1 MSRPETTP
9 GARYGRYVVFLG
21 LVILVLLAVNTAVNK
36 PGGIRGIEPG
46 HRLPPFA
53 VPLASG
59 DLQGAADVATHANEG
74 EAGRVPACNERGPQ
88 ILNVCQLYERGPVV
102 LALFVDEGSCPD
114 VLSDLQALAP
124 SYPGV
129 QMAAVAIKGN
139 RSSVRKLM
147 YTRHLSLPVGIDFE
161 GALATVYKVVSCP
174 QVTFAYPGGVVQS
187 RALLGRPSRAT
198 LRARLNALVAASRAR
213 GWRGGS
219 A

>member
-9 GARYGRYVVFLG
+9 GSRYGRYVAFLG
-21 LVILVLLAVNTAVNK
+21 LVILVLLAVNTVVNK
-36 PGGIRGIEPG
+36 PGGIRGVEPG

-59 DLQGAADVATHANEG
+59 DLNGAANVAIHANEG
-74 EAGRVPACNERGPQ
+74 EAGHVPACTVRGPQ
-88 ILNVCQLYERGPVV
+88 VLNICQLYERGPVV
-102 LALFVDEGSCPD
+102 LALFVDAGSCAD

-124 SYPGV
+124 SFPGV
-129 QMAAVAIKGN
+129 QIAAVAIRGG
-139 RSSVRKLM
+139 RSSVRKLER
-147 YTRHLSLPVGIDFE
+147 TRHLSLPVGIDFE

-187 RALLGRPSRAT
+187 RALLARPSRAT
-198 LRARLNALVAASRAR
+198 LRARLNELVAAARAR

-219 A
+219 T

>member
-9 GARYGRYVVFLG
+9 GSRYGRYVVFLG

-53 VPLASG
+53 VPLALG

-74 EAGRVPACNERGPQ
+74 DAGRVPACNERGPQ
-88 ILNVCQLYERGPVV
+88 ILNVCELYEKGPVV
-102 LALFVDEGSCPD
+102 LALFVDDGSCPD

-129 QMAAVAIKGN
+129 QIAAVAIKGN
-139 RSSVRKLM
+139 HSSVRKLVH
-147 YTRHLSLPVGIDFE
+147 TRHLSLPVGIDIE

-174 QVTFAYPGGVVQS
+174 QVTFAYPGGIVQS
-187 RALLGRPSRAT
+187 KALLSRPTRAT
-198 LRARLNALVAASRAR
+198 LRARLNGLVAAARAR

>member
-1 MSRPETTP
+1 MSQPETTP
-9 GARYGRYVVFLG
+9 GARYGRYVVFLI

-36 PGGIRGIEPG
+36 PSGIRGVEPG

-53 VPLASG
+53 VPLALG

-88 ILNVCQLYERGPVV
+88 ILNVCQLYEQGPVV
-102 LALFVDEGSCPD
+102 LVLFVDAGACAN

-124 SYPGV
+124 SFPGV
-129 QMAAVAIKGN
+129 RIAAVAIKGN
-139 RSSVRKLM
+139 RTSVRKLLSE
-147 YTRHLSLPVGIDFE
+147 RHLSLPVGIDFE
-161 GALATVYKVVSCP
+161 GALASVYKVVSCP

-187 RALLGRPSRAT
+187 KALLGRPTRAT
-198 LRARLNALVAASRAR
+198 LRERLNGLVAAARAR
-213 GWRGGS
+213 GWRGGG